1 MIPFIAVDDER
12 MALEVIERYCA
23 KSDLLELK
31 AVFREPVKAIEYLG
45 RENIDLILLDIN
57 MPEISGM
64 QLVQTLSPRP
74 LIIFM
79 TAYSHYAVESYTL
92 NAIDYLLKPITFDRF
107 LAAVNKAVAAI
118 GSRSAATAN
127 NEDPT
132 IFIKSG
138 PQTHQVRVSDILYLE
153 KDGNYITAH
162 LKDRKII
169 IRENMGDIF
178 DLVPEAEFIRVH
190 KSYIVAVKH
199 ITMIEVHQLTVNN
212 EKIPV
217 GSTYRESLRSRLGI
231 TVFAVQVLSF
241 SFAIILIPLSSACL
255 LSVQP

>member
-1 MIPFIAVDDER
+1 

-23 KSDLLELK
+23 KSDLVELK

-45 RENIDLILLDIN
+45 REKIDLILLDIN
-57 MPEISGM
+57 MPDISGM
-64 QLVQTLSPRP
+64 QLVQTLAPRP

-107 LAAVNKAVAAI
+107 LAAVNKAVAALAGRSGAT
-118 GSRSAATAN
+118 GS

-138 PQTHQVRVSDILYLE
+138 PQTHQVKVKDILYLE
-153 KDGNYITAH
+153 KDGNYLTAH

-169 IRENMGDIF
+169 IRENMGDVF
-178 DLVPEAEFIRVH
+178 DLVPAADFIRVH
-190 KSYIVAVKH
+190 KSYIVAIKH
-199 ITMIEVHQLTVNN
+199 ISMIEVHQLTINN

-217 GSTYRESLRSRLGI
+217 GSTYRDSLRARLGI
-231 TVFAVQVLSF
+231 N
-241 SFAIILIPLSSACL
+241 
-255 LSVQP
+255 